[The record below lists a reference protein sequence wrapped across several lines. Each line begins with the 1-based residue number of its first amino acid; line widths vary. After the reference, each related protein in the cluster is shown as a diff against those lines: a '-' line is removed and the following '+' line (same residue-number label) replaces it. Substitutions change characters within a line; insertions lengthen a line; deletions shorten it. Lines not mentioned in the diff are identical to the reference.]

1 MTLSR
6 ERRRALED
14 GDREVRGRRREA
26 FVLPLVLVIILALS
40 TLAAVMM
47 EIATDRFSIYS
58 MASERDRLYN
68 AAQTGIEWGKAK
80 LWESRA
86 FIDGEQ
92 KAYKG
97 SLRDL
102 AVTKT
107 SGEEIAFS
115 REVQTQS
122 SGVTVEVTIL
132 DCNYELDES
141 ASYAEDLPPIF
152 PASADVFTGA
162 LEVNS
167 AIISPNRLAYLGGF
181 AEGTHVFLIRS
192 KATGENGKK
201 LQAESVVVIER

>member
-40 TLAAVMM
+40 ALAAVMM

-92 KAYKG
+92 KVYKG

-132 DCNYELDES
+132 DCNYELDEL

>member
-92 KAYKG
+92 KVYKG

-132 DCNYELDES
+132 DCNYELDEL